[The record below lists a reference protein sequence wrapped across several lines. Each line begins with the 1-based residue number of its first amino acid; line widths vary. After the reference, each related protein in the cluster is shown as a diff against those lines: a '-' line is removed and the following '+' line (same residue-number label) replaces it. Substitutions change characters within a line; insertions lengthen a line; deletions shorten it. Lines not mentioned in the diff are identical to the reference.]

1 MASMGGHNPVIMRP
15 FMWPRVVP
23 MVEILITRLD
33 DSVPV
38 PSYAHPGDA
47 GADLV
52 STVDVR
58 LGPGERAMVPTGISI
73 ALPDGYVALVHPR
86 SGLAARCGISIVN
99 APGTVDAGYR
109 GEVKVMLINLD
120 PSEPVALRRGGR
132 IAQLVVQQVERARF
146 VEVDH
151 LPGSARG
158 TGGYGSTGGFVAAAA
173 PGVSPRVRVDT
184 HIDESQTEES
194 Q

>member
-1 MASMGGHNPVIMRP
+1 
-15 FMWPRVVP
+15 
-23 MVEILITRLD
+23 MVEILIKRLD
-33 DSVPV
+33 SDVPV

-58 LGPGERAMVPTGISI
+58 LGPGERAMVPTGISL

-120 PSEPVALRRGGR
+120 PSEPVALRRGDR

-158 TGGYGSTGGFVAAAA
+158 AGGYGSTGGFVAAAA
-173 PGVSPRVRVDT
+173 PSGSSRAHVDA
-184 HIDESQTEES
+184 HIEESQTEES